1 MTVLDELEAALVSVE
16 GVAKHVGLGQAVIL
30 FDAVNRTR
38 ALLSAAREGERLRAL
53 SLRLIDWIENEVG
66 AELPFGD
73 NDADLIATAAALQ
86 SEQTP

>member
-1 MTVLDELEAALVSVE
+1 MTALDELEKTLAA
-16 GVAKHVGLGQAVIL
+16 GPDLGIITLRKSDVL
-30 FDAVNRTR
+30 